1 LKLQRGFLS
10 VKEKCMA
17 DTTKT
22 TAVTTGAEAF
32 LAQAQALG
40 CVRYLFA
47 NTGTDHGPLIEALAK
62 MAKEDPR
69 DIQPVVVPHELAAVS
84 MAHGYYNV
92 THNPQMVLVHTLP
105 GTANALGGLINANS
119 SNVPLFL
126 LAGRT
131 PITEGE
137 LRGGKSQNIHWRQE
151 SRDQGSIVREF
162 VKWDYEVRTNQNLP
176 AVVARAYKIAMSEP
190 RGPVYMTLPRE
201 WLCEAMESTQVI
213 SGPLTPASKP
223 QADPAV
229 LEKVAELLLGAET
242 PLIVTKYLG
251 RNTEAVEHLVALA
264 EALAIP
270 VVQNLNYVNFPTEHP
285 LYVGNQTL
293 KYAKDAD
300 VLFFVDI
307 DVPWEPPRRDAIRS
321 DAKIIHLERDPLFTA
336 IPGWGFP
343 ADLPVTACSEIA
355 LPVLNSMIRH
365 KWAAGGFDKRKLEE
379 RRKKTEAEHNGLMR
393 EIATSIDAAR
403 KQKPIHPVWL
413 SKCVGDIMDDR
424 TILFNE
430 TVTSKLAEVIPLN
443 RPGSQFNTPP
453 AGHLGWALGAAV
465 GGKLGAPDATVI
477 AAVGDGAYMFSAPT
491 ACHFTAQKY
500 RIPFLTIVYNNQVWN
515 ASIAAA
521 RGLYPDGVARRTSNF
536 PGTDLSP
543 SPQFELTAQ
552 ACGAYAERVEDPD
565 QLPGALERA
574 LKAVKDEGRQALLNV
589 VCRNPMGDR

>member
-1 LKLQRGFLS
+1 MT
-10 VKEKCMA
+10 EKSR
-17 DTTKT
+17 T
-22 TAVTTGAEAF
+22 VPVGSGAEAF

-62 MAKEDPR
+62 AAKEDPR
-69 DIQPVVVPHELAAVS
+69 DIQPIVVPHELAAVS

-92 THNPQMVLVHTLP
+92 TQYPQMVLVHTLP

-151 SRDQGSIVREF
+151 SLDQCGIVREF

-190 RGPVYMTLPRE
+190 RGPVYLTLPRE
-201 WLCEAMESTQVI
+201 WLCEVMESTQVI
-213 SGPLTPASKP
+213 SEPLVPASKA

-229 LEKVAELLLGAET
+229 LEQVAELLLGAER

-251 RNTEAVEHLVALA
+251 RNPEAVAHLVTLA
-264 EALAIP
+264 EALSIP
-270 VVQNLNYVNFPTEHP
+270 VVQNLNYVNFPTDNP

-300 VLFFVDI
+300 VLFFMDI

-321 DAKIIHLERDPLFTA
+321 DVKIIHLERDPLFTG

-355 LPVLNSMIRH
+355 LPVLNSIV
-365 KWAAGGFDKRKLEE
+365 KTKLAAGGGDKGKLAE
-379 RRKKTEAEHNGLMR
+379 RRKRTEAEPHALMR
-393 EIATSIDAAR
+393 EIASSIDAA
-403 KQKPIHPVWL
+403 KNQKPINPLWA
-413 SKCVGDIMDDR
+413 SKCIGDIMDDK
-424 TILFNE
+424 TIIFNE

-443 RPGSQFNTPP
+443 RPGSQFSTPP

-465 GGKLGAPDATVI
+465 GAKLGAPGATVI
-477 AAVGDGAYMFSAPT
+477 AAVGDGAYMFAAPT

-500 RIPFLTIVYNNQVWN
+500 CIPFLTVVYNNQVWN

-521 RGLYPDGVARRTSNF
+521 RGLYPDGVARKTNNF

-552 ACGAYAERVEDPD
+552 ACGAYAERVEEPD
-565 QLPGALERA
+565 QLPRALERA
-574 LKAVKDEGRQALLNV
+574 LKAVQEDGRQALLNV
-589 VCRNPMGDR
+589 VCKNPMGDR

>member
-1 LKLQRGFLS
+1 MVENAKAIPVAS
-10 VKEKCMA
+10 
-17 DTTKT
+17 
-22 TAVTTGAEAF
+22 GAEAF

-62 MAKEDPR
+62 MAREDPR

-92 THNPQMVLVHTLP
+92 TQKPQMVLVHTLP

-151 SRDQGSIVREF
+151 SRDQGAIVREF

-190 RGPVYMTLPRE
+190 RGPVYLTLPRE
-201 WLCEAMESTQVI
+201 WLCEAMESTRVI
-213 SGPLTPASKP
+213 SGSLAPASKP

-229 LEKVAELLLGAET
+229 LESVAELLLRAES

-251 RNTEAVEHLVALA
+251 RNPESVAHLVELA

-270 VVQNLNYVNFPTEHP
+270 VVQNLNYVNFPTDHP
-285 LYVGNQTL
+285 LHLGNQTL
-293 KYAKDAD
+293 KHARDAD
-300 VLFFVDI
+300 VLFFIDI
-307 DVPWEPPRRDAIRS
+307 DVPWEPPRRDAIRP
-321 DAKIIHLERDPLFTA
+321 DAKIIHLERDPLFTG
-336 IPGWGFP
+336 IPGWSFP

-355 LPVLNSMIRH
+355 LPVLNSMIR
-365 KWAAGGFDKRKLEE
+365 KQLAAGRIDQRKLDE
-379 RRKKTEAEHNGLMR
+379 RRKKNEAEHNAMMR
-393 EIATSIDAAR
+393 DLASSINAAR
-403 KQKPIHPVWL
+403 SQKPINPLWV
-413 SKCVGDIMDDR
+413 SKCIGDIMDDK
-424 TILFNE
+424 TIIINE

-453 AGHLGWALGAAV
+453 AGHLGWGLGAAV
-465 GGKLGAPDATVI
+465 GAKLGAPDATVI
-477 AAVGDGAYMFSAPT
+477 AAVGDGSYMFCAPT
-491 ACHFTAQKY
+491 ACHFTSQKY
-500 RIPFLTIVYNNQVWN
+500 RIPFLTVVYNNQVWN
-515 ASIAAA
+515 ASISAA
-521 RGLYPDGVARRTSNF
+521 RGLYPDGVARRTNNF

-552 ACGAYAERVEDPD
+552 ACGAYAERVEEPD
-565 QLPGALERA
+565 EVPRALERA
-574 LKAVKDEGRQALLNV
+574 LRAVKQEERQALLNV

>member
-1 LKLQRGFLS
+1 
-10 VKEKCMA
+10 MA
-17 DTTKT
+17 ENTKT
-22 TAVTTGAEAF
+22 IPVATGAEAF

-92 THNPQMVLVHTLP
+92 THDPQMVLVHTLP

-151 SRDQGSIVREF
+151 SRDQGGIVREF

-190 RGPVYMTLPRE
+190 RGPVYLTLPRE
-201 WLCEAMESTQVI
+201 WLCEAMESTRVI
-213 SGPLTPASKP
+213 SGSLAPASKA
-223 QADPAV
+223 QADAAV
-229 LEKVAELLLGAET
+229 LDKIAELLLGAEN

-251 RNTEAVEHLVALA
+251 RNPEAVAHLVALA
-264 EALAIP
+264 ETLSIP
-270 VVQNLNYVNFPTEHP
+270 VVQNLNYVNFPTDHP
-285 LYVGNQTL
+285 MYVGNQTL

-300 VLFFVDI
+300 VLFFIDI

-321 DAKIIHLERDPLFTA
+321 DAKIIHLERDPLFTG

-355 LPVLNSMIRH
+355 LPALNSIV
-365 KWAAGGFDKRKLEE
+365 KNKLAAGSGAKHRLDE
-379 RRKKTEAEHNGLMR
+379 RRKKSEAAHDAWMR
-393 EIATSIDAAR
+393 EIASSIEAAR
-403 KQKPIHPVWL
+403 TQKPMNPIWV
-413 SKCVGDIMDDR
+413 SKCVGDIMDET
-424 TILFNE
+424 TIVFNE

-465 GGKLGAPDATVI
+465 GAKLGAPDATVI
-477 AAVGDGAYMFSAPT
+477 AAVGDGAYMFCAPT

-521 RGLYPDGVARRTSNF
+521 RGLYPDGVARKTNNF

-565 QLPGALERA
+565 ALPGALQRA
-574 LKAVKDEGRQALLNV
+574 LKAVKEERRQALLNV
-589 VCRNPMGDR
+589 ICRNPMGDR

>member
-1 LKLQRGFLS
+1 
-10 VKEKCMA
+10 MA

-22 TAVTTGAEAF
+22 IAVTTGAEAF

-105 GTANALGGLINANS
+105 GTANALGGLINASS

-293 KYAKDAD
+293 KYARDAD